1 MKNFLM
7 CFVYAGRG
15 VWHCLRCER
24 NFRFHLTAAV
34 YALALA
40 TRFSLTRA
48 EWAVLLL
55 VIGLVLA
62 AEAVNTAVEQVVD
75 LASPHRSNRARVA
88 KDVAAGAVLLCAV
101 AALAV
106 AVALFWRPTVWSA
119 ILSEL
124 AAQPWKAI
132 VLLLSVPAALLF
144 IIRGGRHGKPLPP
157 RDVNTPE

>member
-34 YALALA
+34 YVLALA

-62 AEAVNTAVEQVVD
+62 AEAVNTAVEQAVD

-88 KDVAAGAVLLCAV
+88 KDVAAGAVLLCAIT
-101 AALAV
+101 ALAI
-106 AVALFWRPTVWSA
+106 AAALFWRPAVWSA
-119 ILSEL
+119 IISDWGT
-124 AAQPWKAI
+124 QPWKAL
-132 VLLLSVPAALLF
+132 VSLLSIPIAVLF
-144 IIRGGRHGKPLPP
+144 IVRGGRRDKTLPP
-157 RDVNTPE
+157 RDTNIPD